1 MEQTTQE
8 IEEMEQTTQEIE
20 EMIEDTELVTTAGY
34 MGEIY
39 KYLPKQQII

>member
-1 MEQTTQE
+1 MEQTNLE
-8 IEEMEQTTQEIE
+8 KE

-39 KYLPKQQII
+39 KYLTKEQNV

>member
-1 MEQTTQE
+1 MEH
-8 IEEMEQTTQEIE
+8 TTQEIE

-39 KYLPKQQII
+39 KYLSKDQNI